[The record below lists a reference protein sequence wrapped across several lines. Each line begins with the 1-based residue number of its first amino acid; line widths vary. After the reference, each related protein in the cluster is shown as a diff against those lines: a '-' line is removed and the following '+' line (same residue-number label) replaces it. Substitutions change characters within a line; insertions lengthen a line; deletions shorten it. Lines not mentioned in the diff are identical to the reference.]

1 MGESRSV
8 TRGIPLSG
16 ARLWRNISHIRRY
29 LLLGTVAALSALPV
43 SWERTMA
50 SVVIEGIDEHPV
62 PGNLKA
68 HFCGNTLLL
77 PKGVV
82 DVLRKDGVRTA
93 EDLMSY
99 IQAFPSGVADS
110 LRWSISDVNNAA
122 V

>member
-1 MGESRSV
+1 
-8 TRGIPLSG
+8 
-16 ARLWRNISHIRRY
+16 
-29 LLLGTVAALSALPV
+29 
-43 SWERTMA
+43 MA

-99 IQAFPSGVADS
+99 IQAFPSGMADS

-122 V
+122 VKLRKELRAHIADEHLDPQSRPNPPLGARNPDDLP